1 MAQLDAQALED
12 ELSALGLC
20 AAIKRSPEEWLAH
33 PQGKALLDVPPI
45 EIAKFAD
52 GPITSFEPAAFRPLE
67 RLRVLDFTHVVAG
80 PTISKLLA
88 EHGADVIHCRYPYLD
103 HILGFDVDT
112 SFGKK
117 NTYMDL
123 RSETDR
129 ARVLEL
135 VRECDVFVQG
145 FRWGS
150 FTRRG
155 FGPDEL
161 RRVNPRLIYVEVNA
175 YGFQA
180 PWAERRGW
188 EQLAQAATGFADL
201 P

>member
-1 MAQLDAQALED
+1 VVQFDAQALED

-33 PQGKALLDVPPI
+33 PQGKALIGVPLI
-45 EIAKFAD
+45 EIAKIAA
-52 GPITSFEPAAFRPLE
+52 GPTTAFQPAAFRPLE

-80 PTISKLLA
+80 PTIGKLLA
-88 EHGADVIHCRYPYLD
+88 EHGADVIHCRHPYLG

-117 NTYMDL
+117 TTYMDL
-123 RSETDR
+123 WSEVDRS
-129 ARVLEL
+129 RVLEL

-155 FGPDEL
+155 LGPEEL
-161 RRVNPRLIYVEVNA
+161 SRINPRLIYAEVNA
-175 YGFQA
+175 
-180 PWAERRGW
+180 
-188 EQLAQAATGFADL
+188 
-201 P
+201 